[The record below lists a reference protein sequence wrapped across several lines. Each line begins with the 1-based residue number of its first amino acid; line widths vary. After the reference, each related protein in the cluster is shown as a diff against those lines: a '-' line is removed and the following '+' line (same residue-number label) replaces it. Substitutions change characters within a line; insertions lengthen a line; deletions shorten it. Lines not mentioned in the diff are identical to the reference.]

1 MADDLLSANEAAQ
14 RLGIS
19 TTSLY
24 TWLAQSDA
32 CAFVIRGQKVVIN
45 YLQGGAKGQG
55 RIKIEAR
62 ELDRIKD
69 LMRVRPQP
77 AVQRQPP
84 VQTDNFP
91 GITVR
96 LGRPGVGLR
105 PHSLG
110 SD

>member
-14 RLGIS
+14 QLGIS

-24 TWLAQSDA
+24 AWLAQSDA
-32 CAFVIRGQKVVIN
+32 CALVIRGQKVAIN

-55 RIKIEAR
+55 RIKIEAK

-77 AVQRQPP
+77 ISRRQPP
-84 VQTDNFP
+84 LKTDSFP
-91 GITVR
+91 GITVK
-96 LGRPGVGLR
+96 LGRPGT
-105 PHSLG
+105 
-110 SD
+110 